1 MDATGK
7 MGASY
12 EAKILLP
19 LKTFAYGVPPHT
31 FIDYF
36 QMSKGLAARCCDVF
50 ALSMKLLYD
59 EEYLRI
65 PDALDLKRIAK
76 LHKERHGVNG
86 MFGSLDCMHTPWKNC
101 PKGWQASFKSGK
113 ETCGP
118 TVVLEAL
125 SDYHLWFWHASF
137 GYAGS
142 LNDLNI
148 LNLSPLLESLVD
160 GSFTELEQSSML
172 VPFEVAGN
180 MFHRLFVL
188 VDGIYPPYSRFVKG
202 IQLPLTDAEKRYTAW
217 QEASRKDIERAF
229 GVLQSPFQVMVRPF
243 LGHSLKKISNVVSA
257 CLIMHNMCVSDR
269 VMGGDVYAR
278 YNPANSLTIDEDEM
292 IENENGEEID
302 AAARE
307 ERRQRIG
314 LANAG
319 NANVVQN
326 VLERQNHWQEVND
339 RQEHARLHCA
349 LLALKG

>member
-1 MDATGK
+1 
-7 MGASY
+7 
-12 EAKILLP
+12 
-19 LKTFAYGVPPHT
+19 
-31 FIDYF
+31 
-36 QMSKGLAARCCDVF
+36 
-50 ALSMKLLYD
+50 
-59 EEYLRI
+59 
-65 PDALDLKRIAK
+65 
-76 LHKERHGVNG
+76 
-86 MFGSLDCMHTPWKNC
+86 
-101 PKGWQASFKSGK
+101 
-113 ETCGP
+113 
-118 TVVLEAL
+118 
-125 SDYHLWFWHASF
+125 
-137 GYAGS
+137 
-142 LNDLNI
+142 
-148 LNLSPLLESLVD
+148 
-160 GSFTELEQSSML
+160 ML

-229 GVLQSPFQVMVRPF
+229 GVLQSRFQVMARPF
-243 LGHSLKKISNVVSA
+243 LGHSLKQISNVVSA

-339 RQEHARLHCA
+339 RQEHARLHRA